1 MATLQTS
8 LLCKSLTPS
17 LPAHRRAA
25 LLRRQSLHLYPPP
38 PLPRRPLR
46 RLLPRAL
53 LPDNGHPTERT
64 VDAAGAAGD
73 HGIEVEG
80 PGGEKGG
87 ALEVGVAEG
96 EEARGKFSVMVF
108 LAAVAAAVRRGLERA
123 AMSGWLSWWP
133 FWRQEKRLERLI
145 AEADADPMDAAK
157 QGALLAE
164 LNKHRF

>member
-1 MATLQTS
+1 MATLQTA
-8 LLCKSLTPS
+8 LLCKSLTPAPRR
-17 LPAHRRAA
+17 PAP
-25 LLRRQSLHLYPPP
+25 LLRQSLHLCPPS

-53 LPDNGHPTERT
+53 LPDRGHPPEQTI
-64 VDAAGAAGD
+64 AAGD
-73 HGIEVEG
+73 DGTEVEG

-87 ALEVGVAEG
+87 VLEVGDAKG

-108 LAAVAAAVRRGLERA
+108 LAAAAAALRRGLERA
-123 AMSGWLSWWP
+123 ALSGWLSWWP

-145 AEADADPMDAAK
+145 AEADADPMDVAK
-157 QGALLAE
+157 QSALLAE

>member
-8 LLCKSLTPS
+8 LLCKSLAPS
-17 LPAHRRAA
+17 LPAHRRPA
-25 LLRRQSLHLYPPP
+25 LLLRQSLHLYPPS

-46 RLLPRAL
+46 RILPRAL
-53 LPDNGHPTERT
+53 LPDNGHPPEQTIE
-64 VDAAGAAGD
+64 AAGD
-73 HGIEVEG
+73 VGIELEG

-87 ALEVGVAEG
+87 ALEVGDAEG

-123 AMSGWLSWWP
+123 AVSGWLSWWP
-133 FWRQEKRLERLI
+133 FWRREKRLERLI